1 MINYTDILEITIKL
15 VLAAILGGLIGL
27 DREYSKRP
35 AGLRTHM
42 LVTLGS
48 AIFMLINLQ
57 LVSIYPHIDPGRY
70 GAQVISGIGFL
81 GAGTII
87 KKGPTISGLTTAAG
101 LWAAAAVGLS
111 VGSGYYVLAIIATV
125 VILIILRTFS
135 FVESKFK
142 YAHKYTSLYIETTDD
157 PDIMKN
163 LSTIFDSCS
172 FDIEDFS
179 SKYNSQKG
187 HYINVKLSCKPE
199 ECNDLIDE
207 LSKNSKIKKI
217 SLR

>member
-1 MINYTDILEITIKL
+1 MINNFDILEITIKL

-57 LVSIYPHIDPGRY
+57 LVSIYPHIDPGRF

-101 LWAAAAVGLS
+101 LWTAASIGLA
-111 VGSGYYVLAIIATV
+111 VGSGYYVLAIIATA
-125 VILIILRTFS
+125 VILMILRIFS
-135 FVESKFK
+135 FAESKFK
-142 YAHKYTSLYIETTDD
+142 HAYKFTSLYIETTDD
-157 PDIMKN
+157 LDVMQN
-163 LSTIFDSCS
+163 LSTILDNCPFDV
-172 FDIEDFS
+172 EDFS
-179 SKYNSQKG
+179 SKYASKKG
-187 HYINVKLSCKPE
+187 HYINVKLGCKPS
-199 ECNDLIDE
+199 ECSELIDQ
-207 LSKNSKIKKI
+207 LSKDSKISKI